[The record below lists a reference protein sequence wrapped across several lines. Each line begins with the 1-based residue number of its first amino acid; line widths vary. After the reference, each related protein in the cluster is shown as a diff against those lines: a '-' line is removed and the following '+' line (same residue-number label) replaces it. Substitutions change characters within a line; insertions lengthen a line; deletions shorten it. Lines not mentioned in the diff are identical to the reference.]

1 VIGLIFTGFFGA
13 GLFMVSLSPT
23 SVDVQTIVFGNVLA
37 IAPEDSTQ
45 LLIISVIAMTVLLA
59 RWRELLVVFFDEAH
73 ARTVGL
79 NPRRLKLIFFS
90 LLSAC
95 AVTALM
101 TVGAF
106 LVIAEPGR
114 GLPEL
119 LPQWQHRR
127 GDCGVADGS
136 VSRSLCCCP
145 PPRLARRETA
155 GSGRWGASVIE
166 TWLLE
171 PLGFAFIRHALMVGC
186 LVAVSA
192 GLLSAYLVLKGWSLM
207 GDAVA
212 HGVLPGIVLA
222 YLLGAPLALGAF
234 AAGMVC
240 AVSVGFISERCRVKE
255 DTVMGVV
262 FSGMFALGLVMYT
275 RIESDV
281 HLNHILFGDMLGVGT
296 DDMIQSSVIA

>member
-1 VIGLIFTGFFGA
+1 
-13 GLFMVSLSPT
+13 
-23 SVDVQTIVFGNVLA
+23 
-37 IAPEDSTQ
+37 
-45 LLIISVIAMTVLLA
+45 
-59 RWRELLVVFFDEAH
+59 
-73 ARTVGL
+73 
-79 NPRRLKLIFFS
+79 
-90 LLSAC
+90 
-95 AVTALM
+95 
-101 TVGAF
+101 
-106 LVIAEPGR
+106 
-114 GLPEL
+114 
-119 LPQWQHRR
+119 
-127 GDCGVADGS
+127 
-136 VSRSLCCCP
+136 
-145 PPRLARRETA
+145 
-155 GSGRWGASVIE
+155 VIE

-296 DDMIQSSVIA
+296 DDMIQSSVIAVVVASLVLLRRRDLMLYAFDSQHARAVGVPVTLLHYGLLVLLSLTIVAALKAVGLILSIALLIAPGAIAYLLTTRLSRMLVIAPLTAVLATVLGVLSSFQIDSAPAPTVVLWLASGGRGPVARNRSRQQPDGGPTEARCGLLPRAPATRW

>member
-1 VIGLIFTGFFGA
+1 
-13 GLFMVSLSPT
+13 M
-23 SVDVQTIVFGNVLA
+23 
-37 IAPEDSTQ
+37 
-45 LLIISVIAMTVLLA
+45 
-59 RWRELLVVFFDEAH
+59 
-73 ARTVGL
+73 
-79 NPRRLKLIFFS
+79 
-90 LLSAC
+90 
-95 AVTALM
+95 
-101 TVGAF
+101 
-106 LVIAEPGR
+106 
-114 GLPEL
+114 
-119 LPQWQHRR
+119 
-127 GDCGVADGS
+127 
-136 VSRSLCCCP
+136 
-145 PPRLARRETA
+145 
-155 GSGRWGASVIE
+155 IE

-171 PLGFAFIRHALMVGC
+171 PLSFAFIRHALMVGC

-222 YLLGAPLALGAF
+222 YLLGAPLAFGAF

-296 DDMIQSSVIA
+296 DDMIQSSVIAVVVASLVLLRRRDLMLYAFDSQHARAVGVPVTLLHYGLLVLLSLTIVAALKAVGLILSIALLIAPGAIAYLLTTRLSRMLVIAPLTAVLATVLGVLSSFQIDSAPAPTVVLWLLFFFVLAFLFAPRQGVLRQRAGRGA